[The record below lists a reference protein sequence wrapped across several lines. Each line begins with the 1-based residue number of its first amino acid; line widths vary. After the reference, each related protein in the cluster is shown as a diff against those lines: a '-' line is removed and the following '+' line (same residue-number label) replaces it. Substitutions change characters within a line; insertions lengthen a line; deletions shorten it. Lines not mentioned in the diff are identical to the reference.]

1 LRSAVGGHGKSIL
14 VAARKN
20 LEGENMLLL
29 VARRFLLALITLLI
43 ISLLVFIG
51 LEALPGD
58 AATAYLGQSATEESL
73 KALREEF
80 GLNEPAPVR
89 YIKWLV
95 SFLQGD
101 MGTSFARRE
110 PVADVVGN
118 QFRNTVVLAIAAS
131 IIGIPLAIILGVIT
145 GLTRDKLPD
154 VIISFLAILGMTLPG
169 FVTATVLVYLFS
181 IRVEWFP
188 AISMIPTDAPVSE
201 ILPTIVLPIITLT
214 FVMTAHILRLVRT
227 SMIDVLSS
235 DYVQMARLKGIPMTR
250 IVFLH
255 ALPNAM
261 LPTIN
266 VIALTIAWLL
276 GGVAIIETVF
286 NFPGIGKLLV
296 NAIGDQDFPLV
307 QGIAIILAGVYVG
320 VNLIADL
327 LTLVLN
333 PRLRTMRK

>member
-1 LRSAVGGHGKSIL
+1 
-14 VAARKN
+14 
-20 LEGENMLLL
+20 MLLL

-276 GGVAIIETVF
+276 GGVA
-286 NFPGIGKLLV
+286 
-296 NAIGDQDFPLV
+296 
-307 QGIAIILAGVYVG
+307 
-320 VNLIADL
+320 
-327 LTLVLN
+327 
-333 PRLRTMRK
+333 